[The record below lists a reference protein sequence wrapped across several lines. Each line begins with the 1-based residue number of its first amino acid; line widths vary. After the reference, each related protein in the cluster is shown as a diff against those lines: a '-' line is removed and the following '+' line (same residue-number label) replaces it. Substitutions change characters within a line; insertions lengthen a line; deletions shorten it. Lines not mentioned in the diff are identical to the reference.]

1 MAKKNFINT
10 THIEGYLYEHDLK
23 KKVSGPNTKNPGTE
37 FINGTISIAT
47 DDEMMN
53 VVNVHF
59 TYVTASTKNGKP
71 NATFNL
77 LDSVINGTAGTV
89 MKDGKDKAIKV
100 RVDSAL
106 DLNEW
111 YDERTEG
118 KPLVSVKRNEGGFV
132 HQTQELKEKAE
143 DRATFETDMVIT
155 GATRK
160 EADPE
165 KDLPERVTIKGY
177 VFNFRGDVKPMEYTV
192 YEPYAPAGAL
202 DYFENLGATGK
213 SPVFTK
219 VQGCQISRTVVKR
232 KEEASAFGD
241 TRIVETTT
249 SQRDFVVT
257 WAQAEPY
264 EWDAEE
270 SILASELATKLSE
283 REVYLADVK
292 KRQDEYRATK
302 GNALAQG
309 ATPTAVSA
317 PAKGDY
323 DF

>member
-23 KKVSGPNTKNPGTE
+23 KKVTGPNSKAPGTE
-37 FINGTISIAT
+37 FINGKISVAT
-47 DDEMMN
+47 DEDLLN
-53 VVNVHF
+53 VVDVHF

-77 LDSVINGTAGTV
+77 LNSIIEGTAGTV
-89 MKDGKDKAIKV
+89 MKDGKENAIKV
-100 RVDSAL
+100 RIDSAL
-106 DLNEW
+106 TLNEW

-118 KPLVSVKRNEGGFV
+118 KPLISTKRNEGGFV
-132 HQTQELKEKAE
+132 HQTQELTDKLE

-155 GATRK
+155 GVTRK

-165 KDLPERVTIKGY
+165 KDLSDRVTLKGY
-177 VFNFRGDVKPMEYTV
+177 VFNFRGEVKPMEYSV

-219 VQGCQISRTVVKR
+219 VQGRQISRTIVKR

-241 TRIVETTT
+241 VRVIETTS

-264 EWDAEE
+264 EWDSEE
-270 SILASELATKLSE
+270 SILASELANKLAE
-283 REVYLADVK
+283 REVYLADIK
-292 KRQDEYRATK
+292 KRQDEYRASK
-302 GNALAQG
+302 GNALAG
-309 ATPTAVSA
+309 ATPVSVAA
-317 PAKGDY
+317 PAKGEY